1 MLQKKLKKDYISIY
15 WGKVELCSM
24 INLEVARMAHENLR
38 ELEDQLI
45 ELRQTY
51 QEVISETREF
61 EDPQLQNGPINA
73 AEVRL
78 SALRHEIAEVEKKIK
93 KAESKTE

>member
-1 MLQKKLKKDYISIY
+1 
-15 WGKVELCSM
+15 
-24 INLEVARMAHENLR
+24 MAHENLR

-61 EDPQLQNGPINA
+61 EDPQLQNGPINV

>member
-1 MLQKKLKKDYISIY
+1 
-15 WGKVELCSM
+15 
-24 INLEVARMAHENLR
+24 MAHENLR

-78 SALRHEIAEVEKKIK
+78 SALRHE
-93 KAESKTE
+93 

>member
-1 MLQKKLKKDYISIY
+1 
-15 WGKVELCSM
+15 
-24 INLEVARMAHENLR
+24 MAHENLR

-93 KAESKTE
+93 KAESKNRIRKKRPFVHFAEGRFFYVDLEV

>member
-1 MLQKKLKKDYISIY
+1 
-15 WGKVELCSM
+15 
-24 INLEVARMAHENLR
+24 MAHENLR

-51 QEVISETREF
+51 QEVISETRDF

-73 AEVRL
+73 SEVRL
-78 SALRHEIAEVEKKIK
+78 SVIRHEIAEVEKKIK
-93 KAESKTE
+93 KAESETE

>member
-1 MLQKKLKKDYISIY
+1 MT
-15 WGKVELCSM
+15 
-24 INLEVARMAHENLR
+24 NLEVAHMAHENLR

-51 QEVISETREF
+51 QEVISETRDF

-73 AEVRL
+73 SEVRL
-78 SALRHEIAEVEKKIK
+78 SAIRHEIAEVEKKIK
-93 KAESKTE
+93 KAESETE

>member
-1 MLQKKLKKDYISIY
+1 
-15 WGKVELCSM
+15 
-24 INLEVARMAHENLR
+24 
-38 ELEDQLI
+38 
-45 ELRQTY
+45 
-51 QEVISETREF
+51 SETREF

>member
-1 MLQKKLKKDYISIY
+1 MLKKGLYFY
-15 WGKVELCSM
+15 LMGKSKLCSM

>member
-1 MLQKKLKKDYISIY
+1 M
-15 WGKVELCSM
+15 GKVELCSM

-61 EDPQLQNGPINA
+61 ETHNSKMDQLMQ
-73 AEVRL
+73 RKL
-78 SALRHEIAEVEKKIK
+78 D
-93 KAESKTE
+93 

>member
-1 MLQKKLKKDYISIY
+1 
-15 WGKVELCSM
+15 
-24 INLEVARMAHENLR
+24 MAHENLR

-78 SALRHEIAEVEKKIK
+78 SALRHEIAEVEKKNQKSRKQNRIRK
-93 KAESKTE
+93 KRPFVYFAEGRFFYVDLEV